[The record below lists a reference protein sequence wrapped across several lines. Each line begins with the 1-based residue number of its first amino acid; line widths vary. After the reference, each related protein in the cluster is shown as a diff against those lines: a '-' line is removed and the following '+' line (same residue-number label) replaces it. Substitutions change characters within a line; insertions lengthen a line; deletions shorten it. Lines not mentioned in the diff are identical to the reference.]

1 MAGYPPQNQRPGYQ
15 QGYSQ
20 QGYSQQGYSQQGH
33 PQPGQYPQQPPK
45 KQDPE
50 RGRKVTGI
58 VLYVLGMLIGG
69 FLLFAMF
76 LIPPLFS
83 KDPGMEYY
91 AMGVG
96 AVLALPPLA
105 LYLWVPWIV
114 DRFDPEPLWSLTMC
128 LLWGGVAACGF
139 SALINTMVGG
149 VAAGIGGPEFGDVIG
164 ACVSAPI
171 VEEFAKALAVF
182 GVFYFAR
189 REFDGIVDGIVY
201 ATFAALGFAAIEN
214 IIYYG
219 RAAKSEL
226 ALGHDGALAA
236 TFVIRGVLAPW
247 GHPLYTS
254 MTGIGFGIARE
265 TEKGWVKW
273 AAPFFGYCGA
283 VFLHC
288 VWNTSATL
296 SNMLPLLMLPL
307 WLLFVLA
314 FFGLLLWLVMRK
326 GKIIRANLEDE
337 VLMGNLTP
345 EELLLVTSPIARMK
359 ASMSWGGA
367 PGRKFV
373 DAACRLSLSKWHA
386 GRASRARKATISADF
401 VVPLRQDL
409 HKLRAEMSQALR
421 RQLPQPQAWS
431 PSQGPFRRP

>member
-1 MAGYPPQNQRPGYQ
+1 MAGYPMHPGGRPGYPQ
-15 QGYSQ
+15 QGYGP
-20 QGYSQQGYSQQGH
+20 QGQYSQQ
-33 PQPGQYPQQPPK
+33 QPGYPQQPPPPMK

-50 RGRKVTGI
+50 RSRKVAGI

-69 FLLFAMF
+69 VLLFAMF

-83 KDPGMEYY
+83 KDPGLEYY
-91 AMGVG
+91 AMGTG
-96 AVLALPPLA
+96 AVLALPPLVV
-105 LYLWVPWIV
+105 YLWIPWVV
-114 DRFDPEPLWSLTMC
+114 DRYDPEPVWALTMC
-128 LLWGGVAACGF
+128 LLWGGIAACGF
-139 SALINTMVGG
+139 SALVNTVVGG
-149 VAAGIGGPEFGDVIG
+149 IAAGIAGPEAGDIVG
-164 ACVSAPI
+164 ACISAPV

-182 GVFYFAR
+182 GIFYFAK

-219 RAAKSEL
+219 RAAKAEL
-226 ALGHDGALAA
+226 AMGHDGALAA

-273 AAPFFGYCGA
+273 FAPFAGYCGA

-307 WLLFVLA
+307 WFLFVIA

-326 GKIIRANLEDE
+326 GKIIRSNLEDE
-337 VLMGNLTP
+337 VLLGNLTP
-345 EELLLVTSPIARMK
+345 QELLLVTSPIAHIK
-359 ASMSWGGA
+359 ATFSWGGA
-367 PGRKFV
+367 PGRRFV
-373 DAACRLSLSKWHA
+373 DAAARLALSKWHT
-386 GRASRARKATISADF
+386 GRATRARKATISADF

-409 HKLRAEMSQALR
+409 AKYRAEMSQSLR
-421 RQLPQPQAWS
+421 RQLPQPQPWS
-431 PSQGPFRRP
+431 PNQGPFRRP

>member
-1 MAGYPPQNQRPGYQ
+1 MAGYPQHPSQQQ
-15 QGYSQ
+15 HQGYRPHAN
-20 QGYSQQGYSQQGH
+20 QGH
-33 PQPGQYPQQPPK
+33 APQGQFPPPPFK
-45 KQDPE
+45 KPDPE
-50 RGRKVTGI
+50 RTKKVVGI
-58 VLYVLGMLIGG
+58 TLYVLAMLAGG

-76 LIPPLFS
+76 IIPPALS
-83 KDPGMEYY
+83 QDPGMEYY

-96 AVLALPPLA
+96 AVLALPPLIV
-105 LYLWVPWIV
+105 YLWVPWIV
-114 DRFDPEPLWSLTMC
+114 DRYDPEPLWALMMC

-139 SALINTMVGG
+139 SALINTLVGA
-149 VAAGIGGPEFGDVIG
+149 VAAGVGGPKLGEVIG

-171 VEEFAKALAVF
+171 VEEFFKAIAVF

-189 REFDGIVDGIVY
+189 REFDGIVDAIVY

-219 RAAKSEL
+219 RAAKAEL

-254 MTGIGFGIARE
+254 MTGIGFGLARE

-273 AAPFFGYCGA
+273 FAPFAGYCGA

-314 FFGLLLWLVMRK
+314 FFGMLLWLVVRK
-326 GKIIRANLEDE
+326 GKIIRAHLEDE

-345 EELLLVTSPIARMK
+345 QELLLVTSPIARIK
-359 ASMSWGGA
+359 ATFSWGGA
-367 PGRKFV
+367 AGRKFV

-386 GRASRARKATISADF
+386 GRATRARKATVSADF

-409 HKLRAEMSQALR
+409 HKLRAEMSHALR
-421 RQLPQPQAWS
+421 RQLPLPQAWS
-431 PSQGPFRRP
+431 PNQGPFRKP

>member
-1 MAGYPPQNQRPGYQ
+1 MAGYPMHPGGRPGYPQ
-15 QGYSQ
+15 QGYGPQGQYSPQQ
-20 QGYSQQGYSQQGH
+20 QGYPP
-33 PQPGQYPQQPPK
+33 PQPPPMK
-45 KQDPE
+45 KADPE
-50 RGRKVTGI
+50 RSRKIAGI

-69 FLLFAMF
+69 VLLFAMF

-83 KDPGMEYY
+83 KDPGLEYY
-91 AMGVG
+91 AMGTG
-96 AVLALPPLA
+96 AVLALPPLVI
-105 LYLWVPWIV
+105 YLWVPWVV
-114 DRFDPEPLWSLTMC
+114 DRYDPEPVWALTMC
-128 LLWGGVAACGF
+128 LLWGGIAACGF
-139 SALINTMVGG
+139 SALINTVVGG
-149 VAAGIGGPEFGDVIG
+149 IAAGIAGPEAGDVVG
-164 ACVSAPI
+164 ACISAPV

-219 RAAKSEL
+219 RAAKAEL
-226 ALGHDGALAA
+226 AMGHDGALAA

-273 AAPFFGYCGA
+273 FAPFAGYCGA

-307 WLLFVLA
+307 WFLFVIA

-326 GKIIRANLEDE
+326 GKIIRSNLEDE
-337 VLMGNLTP
+337 VLLGNLTP
-345 EELLLVTSPIARMK
+345 QELLLVTSPIAHIK
-359 ASMSWGGA
+359 ATFSWGGA
-367 PGRKFV
+367 PGRRFV
-373 DAACRLSLSKWHA
+373 DAAARLALSKWHT
-386 GRASRARKATISADF
+386 GRATRARKATISADF

-409 HKLRAEMSQALR
+409 AKYRGEMSQSLR
-421 RQLPQPQAWS
+421 RQLPQPQPWS
-431 PSQGPFRRP
+431 PNQGPFRRP

>member
-1 MAGYPPQNQRPGYQ
+1 
-15 QGYSQ
+15 
-20 QGYSQQGYSQQGH
+20 
-33 PQPGQYPQQPPK
+33 
-45 KQDPE
+45 
-50 RGRKVTGI
+50 VLGI
-58 VLYVLGMLIGG
+58 VLYVLGMLIGA
-69 FLLFAMF
+69 FLLFFMFVLMPAFAPDAAMEF
-76 LIPPLFS
+76 Q
-83 KDPGMEYY
+83 
-91 AMGVG
+91 AMGIG
-96 AVLALPPLA
+96 AVLALPPL
-105 LYLWVPWIV
+105 LVYLWVPWIV
-114 DRFDPEPLWSLTMC
+114 DRYDPEPLWALMMC
-128 LLWGGVAACGF
+128 LAWGGIAACGF
-139 SALINTMVGG
+139 SALVNTMVGG
-149 VAAGIGGPEFGDVIG
+149 FAAAAGGPAMGDIVG

-171 VEEFAKALAVF
+171 VEEAAKAMAVF

-214 IIYYG
+214 IIYYA
-219 RAAKSEL
+219 RAAKQEL
-226 ALGHDGALAA
+226 AHGAEGAITA

-273 AAPFFGYCGA
+273 VAPFVGYCGA

-314 FFGLLLWLVMRK
+314 FMGLLIWLVSRK

-337 VLMGNLTP
+337 VLLGNITP
-345 EELLLVTSPIARMK
+345 QELLLVTSPIAHMK
-359 ASMSWGGA
+359 ATFSWGGA

-373 DAACRLSLSKWHA
+373 DAAARLALSKWHA

-409 HKLRAEMSQALR
+409 HKYRAAMSQALR
-421 RQLPQPQAWS
+421 RQLPQPQPWQPGQPA
-431 PSQGPFRRP
+431 PFPRR